1 MTDYHFVSTWRLQA
15 PIEQVWDEIFH
26 TERWPSCW
34 KYVHRVDQLDPGTP
48 TDSADASTW
57 SSPPGCPTGSASTSR
72 CATSSHPPPWRP
84 SPPGAGGRRALDP
97 HPSRRRDAGPLRL
110 GCADHQ
116 VVDKPGRAGRPAG
129 LSLEPRRAHAR
140 GRRGSG
146 APARCRAGADEF
158 RVEGRVASANPRLG
172 LPSACAAGPGRC
184 ALAKAHIATAETLSG
199 EQRAQAPRGIRG
211 GPRGAAMEPQSSASP
226 LPDGHPE
233 PRRRCPL
240 SRGSSARPFGENPA
254 RQLSGP
260 LSWEF
265 GARGRIRTDDLPITS
280 RRAFVQRV
288 PPRPVL
294 AAHVS
299 GVVHPVRS

>member
-1 MTDYHFVSTWRLQA
+1 
-15 PIEQVWDEIFH
+15 
-26 TERWPSCW
+26 
-34 KYVHRVDQLDPGTP
+34 
-48 TDSADASTW
+48 
-57 SSPPGCPTGSASTSR
+57 
-72 CATSSHPPPWRP
+72 
-84 SPPGAGGRRALDP
+84 
-97 HPSRRRDAGPLRL
+97 
-110 GCADHQ
+110 

-280 RRAFVQRV
+280 RMRYHYATRAGG
-288 PPRPVL
+288 
-294 AAHVS
+294 AAEQGRREGGVYRRVS
-299 GVVHPVRS
+299 GRARVVGVRGWAGGWGGGGGRR

>member
-116 VVDKPGRAGRPAG
+116 VVD
-129 LSLEPRRAHAR
+129 
-140 GRRGSG
+140 
-146 APARCRAGADEF
+146 
-158 RVEGRVASANPRLG
+158 
-172 LPSACAAGPGRC
+172 
-184 ALAKAHIATAETLSG
+184 
-199 EQRAQAPRGIRG
+199 
-211 GPRGAAMEPQSSASP
+211 
-226 LPDGHPE
+226 
-233 PRRRCPL
+233 
-240 SRGSSARPFGENPA
+240 
-254 RQLSGP
+254 
-260 LSWEF
+260 
-265 GARGRIRTDDLPITS
+265 
-280 RRAFVQRV
+280 
-288 PPRPVL
+288 
-294 AAHVS
+294 
-299 GVVHPVRS
+299 

>member
-1 MTDYHFVSTWRLQA
+1 
-15 PIEQVWDEIFH
+15 
-26 TERWPSCW
+26 
-34 KYVHRVDQLDPGTP
+34 
-48 TDSADASTW
+48 
-57 SSPPGCPTGSASTSR
+57 
-72 CATSSHPPPWRP
+72 
-84 SPPGAGGRRALDP
+84 
-97 HPSRRRDAGPLRL
+97 
-110 GCADHQ
+110 

-140 GRRGSG
+140 GHRGSG

-280 RRAFVQRV
+280 RKAFVRRV

-299 GVVHPVRS
+299 GLVQPVCS